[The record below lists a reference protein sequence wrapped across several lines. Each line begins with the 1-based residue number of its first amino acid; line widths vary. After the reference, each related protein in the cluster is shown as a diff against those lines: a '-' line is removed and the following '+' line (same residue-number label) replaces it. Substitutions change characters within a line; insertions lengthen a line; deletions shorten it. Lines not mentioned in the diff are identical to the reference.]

1 MLTYLYEW
9 IENIAFYMVIIT
21 VAMQMIPNNSY
32 KKYIRFFTGLILIL
46 MLANP
51 ILKIFGMEQEL
62 QEFYKSAEYQQ
73 KVKEIERATKY
84 LEEFSGETE

>member
-9 IENIAFYMVIIT
+9 IENIAFYIVIIT
-21 VAMQMIPNNSY
+21 VAMQMVPGNSY

-51 ILKIFGMEQEL
+51 IMKIFGMEQEL
-62 QEFYKSAEYQQ
+62 QEFYNSAEYRQ
-73 KVKEIERATKY
+73 KVNEIERATKY
-84 LEEFSGETE
+84 LEEFSGEME